1 MGRIIHI
8 ENPAAA
14 IAMKMKMFPH
24 IRAIAHCHPIQIDQ
38 AHQPAPYERVQ
49 AIIDRGHGNDGHG
62 PLGPHENFLRRRV
75 IALPQQHIINMLPL
89 RRQAKAARRQSFA
102 EPIVKLDAL
111 TFHSFQYR
119 TATLNNQYLE

>member
-49 AIIDRGHGNDGHG
+49 AIINRGHGNIRHSF
-62 PLGPHENFLRRRV
+62 LGPHEDLLGGWV
-75 IALPQQHIINMLPL
+75 IAFLQQHVIDMLPL
-89 RRQAKAARRQSFA
+89 WREAEPERRQTLGKLRFNLGAFA
-102 EPIVKLDAL
+102 SHSKLM
-111 TFHSFQYR
+111 
-119 TATLNNQYLE
+119 